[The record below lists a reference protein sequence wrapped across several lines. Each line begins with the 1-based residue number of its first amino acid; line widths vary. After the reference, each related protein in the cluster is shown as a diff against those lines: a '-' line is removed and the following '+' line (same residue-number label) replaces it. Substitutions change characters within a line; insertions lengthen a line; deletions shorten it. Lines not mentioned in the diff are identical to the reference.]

1 MSELSRQVNQ
11 SMPNRYCLTCKR
23 ESDRTKFK
31 GQKCGPCVE
40 KWGLPVGWKPVQKKV
55 KA

>member
-11 SMPNRYCLTCKR
+11 SVPNRYFLTCKR

-31 GQKCGPCVE
+31 GHKCGPCVE
-40 KWGLPVGWKPVQKKV
+40 KWGLPVGWKPQKVGK
-55 KA
+55 K